1 MTSRKSIFRKVCCLV
16 LSLHISLFF
25 NYSLA
30 QHPNRIRI
38 NQLKEKL
45 PFTNGSIRVDYLNSL
60 SEEYWWFPR
69 PNPDSIYLY
78 ASQAYVE
85 SLQIKDSAGLT
96 KSTLNLGVSEMYKRN
111 FPSAETYFRQSIILS
126 GIEQDSKTAGWAYLY
141 LGWVLFLKNDYP
153 DAEDAYN
160 RATYYFDKP
169 GGEEGKG
176 RNCAFRSMLYA
187 AMGEYG
193 KGFEYCRSSLQTR
206 KKMNDHVCIL
216 FSYNNFGNLYKAAG
230 DYETA
235 LDYYRQSLSY
245 AKEHKIDWDE
255 NDMLGSVY
263 GKLNNFDSSF
273 YYLRQSSFDHP
284 KDPIIKLS
292 LGETYL
298 AHKDYDSSLKISLE
312 LIQSFRKSDDRF
324 HLMTALL
331 DAGMAYSEKNNDAL
345 ALKYASEGLLLAQ
358 QAGAKQSMIEGY
370 QLIAGLYSR
379 LGKTD
384 SAYEFIGKYAILKD
398 SLLTRKFLS
407 RLNDFAGTAENEKK
421 QAQVALMDKDIK
433 IKDQQ
438 LKQKSLLNIILIVS
452 ILSISLLGLIIFRNI
467 LLRRKNEKLL
477 NNRKQGELQQ
487 QSLRAQMNPHFLFNS
502 LNSINRFILQNNKSQ
517 ASEYL
522 AKFSKLVRF
531 ILQNSEADLI
541 PLENEIETLKLYLEL
556 EALRFEYHFEYRISI
571 DDSIETDVIK
581 VPPLII
587 QPYVENAIW
596 HGLMHKHEIGQLD
609 IEISQENNYLFLKI
623 TDDGIGRK
631 KATELSSKSATRHK
645 SMGLKLTEER
655 IATMPCSVE
664 YKPSVKI
671 NDLVN
676 SDGSAAGTE
685 VIIQIPLKYDKIV
698 SYR

>member
-1 MTSRKSIFRKVCCLV
+1 M
-16 LSLHISLFF
+16 
-25 NYSLA
+25 
-30 QHPNRIRI
+30 
-38 NQLKEKL
+38 
-45 PFTNGSIRVDYLNSL
+45 DYLNSL

-78 ASQAYVE
+78 ASQAYEE
-85 SLQIKDSAGLT
+85 SVKNNDSAGLT
-96 KSTLNLGVSEMYKRN
+96 KSTLNLGVSEMYYRN
-111 FPSAETYFRQSIILS
+111 FPAAELYFRQSILLS
-126 GIEQDSKTAGWAYLY
+126 GMMREIKTAGWANLY

-153 DAEDAYN
+153 GAEEAYN
-160 RATYYFDKP
+160 KATYYFDKS

-176 RNCAFRSMLYA
+176 RNCAYKSMLYA

-206 KKMNDHVCIL
+206 RKMNDHVCIL
-216 FSYNNFGNLYKAAG
+216 YSYNNFGNLYKAAG

-245 AKEHKIDWDE
+245 AKEHKIVWDE

-263 GKLNNFDSSF
+263 SKLNNFDSSF

-292 LGETYL
+292 LSETYL
-298 AHKDYDSSLKISLE
+298 GHKDYDSSLKISLE

-331 DAGMAYSEKNNDAL
+331 NAGLAYLEKNNDAM
-345 ALKYASEGLLLAQ
+345 ALKYTSEAMLSAQ
-358 QAGAKQSMIEGY
+358 KAGAKQSMIEGY
-370 QLIAGLYSR
+370 QLIAKIYSR
-379 LGKTD
+379 LGKAD
-384 SAYEFIGKYAILKD
+384 SAYQYVGKYAILKD

-407 RLNDFAGTAENEKK
+407 RLNDFAGTVENERK

-438 LKQKSLLNIILIVS
+438 LKQESLFNIILLVS
-452 ILSISLLGLIIFRNI
+452 ILSIALLCLIISRNN

-541 PLENEIETLKLYLEL
+541 PLDYEIESLKLYLEL
-556 EALRFEYHFEYRISI
+556 EALRFEYHFEYGIRI
-571 DDSIETDVIK
+571 DEDIETDAVK

-596 HGLMHKHEIGQLD
+596 HGLMHKEEIGQLD
-609 IEISQENNYLFLKI
+609 VEISQKNNYLFINI

-676 SDGSAAGTE
+676 PDGTAAGTE
-685 VIIQIPLKYDKIV
+685 VIIQIPLKYDKIL